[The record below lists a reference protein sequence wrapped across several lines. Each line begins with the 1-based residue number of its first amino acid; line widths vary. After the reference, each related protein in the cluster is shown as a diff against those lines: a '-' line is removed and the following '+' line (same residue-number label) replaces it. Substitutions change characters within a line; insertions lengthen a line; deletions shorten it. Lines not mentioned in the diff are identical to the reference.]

1 MHGALHAACCA
12 TLLYPLTSPLATTV
26 FRCEDAKGHITFTQL
41 GCPGEDRQSL
51 QEAYNPTPGKGKPIP
66 LANPNRGSEPQQ
78 KSGTAAVVGEQND
91 GCGNRV
97 TGSAR
102 REAMIRK
109 EVRAGMPLAD
119 VESMLGK
126 PDKISSQNGQLRYQ
140 YLDPDGRSR
149 QVSFDEDR
157 CVKGKP

>member
-1 MHGALHAACCA
+1 MHGALRAACCA

-26 FRCEDAKGHITFTQL
+26 FRCEDAEGHITFTQL
-41 GCPGEDRQSL
+41 GCPSEDRQTL
-51 QEAYNPTPGKGKPIP
+51 QNAYNPTPGNGKPVP
-66 LANPNRGSEPQQ
+66 LANPTRSSEPPQ
-78 KSGTAAVVGEQND
+78 KSGTAVVVGEQND

-97 TGSAR
+97 TGSVR

-126 PDKISSQNGQLRYQ
+126 PDKVSSHNGQLRYQ
-140 YLDPDGRSR
+140 YLEPNGRSR